1 MIFSASLAIGRGL
14 IVVLWAVLLPLVSF
28 AQQPVKSIAELDISR
43 YMGTW
48 YEIAKL
54 PNWFQRKCTQ
64 DTQAQYKILGPQK
77 IEVTNKCTT
86 ATGEEIKAV
95 GVARPNSSGQV
106 AQLEVR
112 FAPDW
117 TAWLPLVWGT
127 YWVLDLDPDYQLAA
141 VGDPTRSYLW
151 VLSRSPVVSAS
162 QYESLLQRLKVM
174 GFDIT
179 KLEKTRQN

>member
-1 MIFSASLAIGRGL
+1 MISSASLAIGRSL
-14 IVVLWAVLLPLVSF
+14 VVVLWAALLPLASF

-43 YMGTW
+43 YTGTW

-64 DTQAQYKILGPQK
+64 GTQAQYKILGPQK

-106 AQLEVR
+106 AHLEVR

-117 TAWLPLVWGT
+117 TAWLPLVWGA

-151 VLSRSPVVSAS
+151 ILSRSPVISAT
-162 QYESLLQRLKVM
+162 QYENLLQRLKVM

>member
-1 MIFSASLAIGRGL
+1 MIFNASMAIGRGL
-14 IVVLWAVLLPLVSF
+14 LVVVWAALFPLVSF
-28 AQQPVKSIAELDISR
+28 AEQPVKSIAELDLSR

-54 PNWFQRKCTQ
+54 PNWFQRKCVQ
-64 DTQAQYKILGPQK
+64 GTQAQYKILGPQK
-77 IEVTNKCTT
+77 IEVVNKCIT
-86 ATGEEIKAV
+86 AAGEEIKAV
-95 GVARPNSSGQV
+95 GVARPYSSSQV

-117 TAWLPLVWGT
+117 TAWLPLVWGA

-151 VLSRSPVVSAS
+151 ILSRSPVVSAG
-162 QYESLLQRLKVM
+162 QYDSLLQRLKVM